1 MSEAAPTPPAAE
13 PAPKG
18 PATMLLA
25 LNALLLVGVLAVV
38 VMMFLG
44 QKKAAAAAG
53 ALSAAAEA
61 KDGEGKDEAKAEG
74 GEKSEGKEGKEGE
87 KGPAK
92 KTAAGAGP
100 TVPLKDFV
108 IHLRN
113 PEADR
118 YARISFEVEVPSDK
132 EKDTVTAHQAQ
143 IRDAFISYLSDR
155 TVEEL
160 RGSNG
165 LGAVKAAL
173 MKQLIDLAPDGKIR
187 NLYITDFVIQ

>member
-1 MSEAAPTPPAAE
+1 MSEAAPSTPPAA
-13 PAPKG
+13 PAPQG

-38 VMMFLG
+38 VLMYLG
-44 QKKAAAAAG
+44 QKKAAAAA
-53 ALSAAAEA
+53 AAAPPAAEA
-61 KDGEGKDEAKAEG
+61 KEGEAKADAKAEP
-74 GEKSEGKEGKEGE
+74 EAEAKSEGKDGE
-87 KGPAK
+87 KGPPRK
-92 KTAAGAGP
+92 AALGAGP
-100 TVPLKDFV
+100 TVRLADFV

-118 YARISFEVEVPSDK
+118 YARMSFELEVPADK
-132 EKDTVTAHQAQ
+132 EKDALTAHQAQ

-160 RGSNG
+160 RGSTG
-165 LGAVKAAL
+165 LGTIKAAL
-173 MKQLIDLAPDGKIR
+173 MKQVTELAPEGKVR

>member
-1 MSEAAPTPPAAE
+1 MSEAATTPPAAAT
-13 PAPKG
+13 APKG

-53 ALSAAAEA
+53 ATSAAAEA
-61 KDGEGKDEAKAEG
+61 KEGEGKDEAKAEG
-74 GEKSEGKEGKEGE
+74 GERSEGKEGKEGE

-118 YARISFEVEVPSDK
+118 YARMSFEVEVPSDK

-173 MKQLIDLAPDGKIR
+173 MKQLIELAPDGKIR
-187 NLYITDFVIQ
+187 SLYITDFVIQ